1 MDSGLDPE
9 PIDRGMKIPEFIIT
23 TTVRIDQ
30 LECSSRETLAQYR
43 ARRPASPSLVPYCTL
58 KSLSGFCRGHWNP
71 LETGAPSAR
80 AIISGGAPYREPKNR
95 VNARRPAP
103 LAQPWISDSFR
114 VVVYFLSVFGGA
126 NRPEFR
132 ILDLYVPWIFVISL
146 FGFLAAWLVIAILE
160 STGLSRHIW
169 HLPLF
174 FLALVVL
181 LSSIFGFVCFP

>member
-1 MDSGLDPE
+1 MGCFS
-9 PIDRGMKIPEFIIT
+9 
-23 TTVRIDQ
+23 
-30 LECSSRETLAQYR
+30 
-43 ARRPASPSLVPYCTL
+43 ASDHVP
-58 KSLSGFCRGHWNP
+58 GN
-71 LETGAPSAR
+71 
-80 AIISGGAPYREPKNR
+80 YREPRNR
-95 VNARRPAP
+95 VNARRPGP
-103 LAQPWISDSFR
+103 LSQHWISGSFR
-114 VVVYFLSVFGGA
+114 VVVNLLNVVGGA

-146 FGFLAAWLVIAILE
+146 FGFLAAWLLIAILE

>member
-1 MDSGLDPE
+1 MQEVTEGGGGH
-9 PIDRGMKIPEFIIT
+9 RGEIIIT
-23 TTVRIDQ
+23 
-30 LECSSRETLAQYR
+30 EAQR
-43 ARRPASPSLVPYCTL
+43 ARSYGGNPKYRNPKPFPFQFLNSVSSVVNISPLCFPPPPRPLA
-58 KSLSGFCRGHWNP
+58 H
-71 LETGAPSAR
+71 ASAR
-80 AIISGGAPYREPKNR
+80 AIICRATIENR
-95 VNARRPAP
+95 GTASNARRPAP
-103 LAQPWISDSFR
+103 LSQHWISGSFR
-114 VVVYFLSVFGGA
+114 VVVNLLNVFGGA

-146 FGFLAAWLVIAILE
+146 FGFLAAWLLIAILE

>member
-1 MDSGLDPE
+1 MRIAVQERRQLLEEVHQIIFQQFLRQDWPDQSSHQGRDDHSNQQPE
-9 PIDRGMKIPEFIIT
+9 KRFDDRERRNRLLWVQPI
-23 TTVRIDQ
+23 
-30 LECSSRETLAQYR
+30 CR
-43 ARRPASPSLVPYCTL
+43 ATIE
-58 KSLSGFCRGHWNP
+58 N
-71 LETGAPSAR
+71 
-80 AIISGGAPYREPKNR
+80 
-95 VNARRPAP
+95 RRPAP
-103 LAQPWISDSFR
+103 LSQHWISASFR
-114 VVVYFLSVFGGA
+114 VVVNLLNVFRGA

-146 FGFLAAWLVIAILE
+146 FGFLAAWLLIAILE